1 MNAINREQLLELA
14 SAYALGV
21 LSTGET
27 AAVEAALPGDVA
39 LAAEVAAH
47 RETMAMMARAE
58 VPIMPRASLREEWL
72 QRVRTSGTRDDRD
85 AAVRSIDSRR
95 RAPRTVRVLTGVLAA
110 SFMGVVVLGV
120 QLMRTQSRLDDA
132 MVAELQRERQLNTV
146 IEAEGQLMVALL
158 KGGDEHG
165 QGVQFFWNVRQQRA
179 MLHAFHLPPA
189 PAGRAY
195 QLWVLRGSEAIS
207 ARVFN
212 SDADGHALVEG
223 IELPSSPAGIT
234 KVAITIE
241 PAGGSPQPTSTPIMA
256 GDLLRS
262 VQQ

>member
-1 MNAINREQLLELA
+1 MSAFTRDQLLELA
-14 SAYALGV
+14 SSYALGV
-21 LSTGET
+21 LASDET
-27 AAVEAALPGDVA
+27 AAVEAALPGDAV
-39 LAAEVAAH
+39 LATEVAAY
-47 RETMAMMARAE
+47 RETMAVMARAE
-58 VPIMPRASLREEWL
+58 APIMPRASLREEWL
-72 QRVRTSGTRDDRD
+72 QRVRSTGSRGGHD
-85 AAVRSIDSRR
+85 AAIRSIDSRR
-95 RAPRTVRVLTGVLAA
+95 RTPRTVRVLTGLLAA
-110 SFMGVVVLGV
+110 SFIGIVALGV
-120 QLMRTQSRLDDA
+120 QLMRTQTRLDEA
-132 MVAELQRERQLNTV
+132 TVAELKRERQLNTV

-223 IELPSSPAGIT
+223 IELPSSPVGIT

-241 PAGGSPQPTSTPIMA
+241 PAGGSPQPTTTPIMA